1 MSKLDFQSFLAK
13 TESKLLSNMPQYNK
27 EYKVRYI
34 LKLYKDGSISDL
46 KLVQGNASSE
56 ILESSQKAISKSAPF
71 AGIDIG
77 DNEYVILDIFMG
89 ADDSNEGVLVYVKN
103 PTYSGQKTQE
113 IDSNKNTKQSPE
125 PQIINLNSEDLKNLE
140 LAFSACDNFK
150 EPLKADIT
158 VFIDKNGMIDT
169 FRLSSSGNP
178 EFDSAMVDAILKV
191 QPYTTE
197 FIGEK
202 AVFTQQ
208 FISKGQV
215 WNDYINKLKYDIKRN
230 WNPINDSTSYSTIV
244 LFKVSKN
251 GEISNCHVVKS
262 SGNNDK
268 DNRAIESVNKASPL
282 APFPAGANLQ
292 QIDIQFTFDYNVVGK
307 QSQGDTSKDYQSV
320 SNITYG
326 KILEINV
333 KNQLLCNIDKYMKY
347 FRGSI
352 AYWWNPT
359 VEKVSRK
366 TVVSLVLSKYGNVR
380 TLEIVDKSGSDK
392 FDKSVLHAIN
402 RAMPFKTLP
411 PNYSAKTLNLEL
423 IFQSNAK
430 NTAHSALQQ
439 MLNTSHGPL
448 KLQYEIPIK

>member
-125 PQIINLNSEDLKNLE
+125 PQIINLNSEDFKNLE

-169 FRLSSSGNP
+169 FRLSSSSNS
-178 EFDSAMVDAILKV
+178 EFDSAMVDAIMKV

-282 APFPAGANLQ
+282 APLPADYKGSS
-292 QIDIQFTFDYNVVGK
+292 IDIQFTFDYNVVGK
-307 QSQGDTSKDYQSV
+307 QSQGDASKDYQSV

-333 KNQLLCNIDKYMKY
+333 KNQLPCNIDKYMKY

>member
-1 MSKLDFQSFLAK
+1 MYMLLNVDCEKDSFVSGNFIQWCCACSLAEAIK
-13 TESKLLSNMPQYNK
+13 MARETECVNSNRIDVAVIDESY
-27 EYKVRYI
+27 
-34 LKLYKDGSISDL
+34 SIS
-46 KLVQGNASSE
+46 A
-56 ILESSQKAISKSAPF
+56 
-71 AGIDIG
+71 
-77 DNEYVILDIFMG
+77 EYF
-89 ADDSNEGVLVYVKN
+89 YKR
-103 PTYSGQKTQE
+103 K
-113 IDSNKNTKQSPE
+113 
-125 PQIINLNSEDLKNLE
+125 
-140 LAFSACDNFK
+140 
-150 EPLKADIT
+150 
-158 VFIDKNGMIDT
+158 
-169 FRLSSSGNP
+169 RL
-178 EFDSAMVDAILKV
+178 
-191 QPYTTE
+191 
-197 FIGEK
+197 
-202 AVFTQQ
+202 
-208 FISKGQV
+208 
-215 WNDYINKLKYDIKRN
+215 DIKRN
-230 WNPINDSTSYSTIV
+230 WNPINDSTSYSTTV

-352 AYWWNPT
+352 AYWLNPT